1 MIVVTGLN
9 RGGAETQVT
18 HLAKAFA
25 REGHQVI
32 VVSLIPPADF
42 VDELHASGVAVYH
55 LSMSRGRANPVAV
68 LRLAGLI
75 RRIRPD
81 VVHSHMVH
89 ANLLCRAARMLSPV
103 PVLVCTSH
111 GERNLPQWRKV
122 AYRVTDWL
130 CDLTTE
136 VSLSGV
142 KRFAANN
149 MAPLHKLRFVPNG
162 VDIGRF
168 SVGPPRVLRDD
179 NEGLEKQFVWL
190 AVGRLAKQK
199 DYPTLLYAF
208 AKVHTRYP
216 NARLLIAGEGDMRER
231 LQHLTAQLMPA
242 GAIRL
247 LGLRTDIPELMRSAD
262 AFVLSS
268 AWEGT
273 PMVLLEAAASGL
285 PIVATSVDGNT
296 EAVVQGKTGLL
307 VPPGNPEKLADAMM
321 ELMSMS
327 AQKRAQMGI
336 AGRMHVEERYGL
348 DRVAR
353 MWLEIYADLEYA
365 KHVR

>member
-1 MIVVTGLN
+1 M
-9 RGGAETQVT
+9 
-18 HLAKAFA
+18 
-25 REGHQVI
+25 
-32 VVSLIPPADF
+32 
-42 VDELHASGVAVYH
+42 
-55 LSMSRGRANPVAV
+55 
-68 LRLAGLI
+68 
-75 RRIRPD
+75 
-81 VVHSHMVH
+81 
-89 ANLLCRAARMLSPV
+89 
-103 PVLVCTSH
+103 
-111 GERNLPQWRKV
+111 RNLPRWRRI
-122 AYRVTDWL
+122 AYRVTDRL

-142 KRFAANN
+142 KYCAANRI
-149 MAPLHKLRFVPNG
+149 APSHKLRFVPNG

-168 SVGPPRVLRDD
+168 SMGQPRVLRDD
-179 NEGLEKQFVWL
+179 NEGLEKHFVWL
-190 AVGRLAKQK
+190 AVGRLAEQK

-216 NARLLIAGEGDMRER
+216 NALLLIAGEGDMREPLER
-231 LQHLTAQLMPA
+231 LIAQLVPN

-247 LGLRTDIPELMRSAD
+247 LGLRTDIPDLMRSAD

-296 EAVVQGKTGLL
+296 EAVVHGKTGLL
-307 VPPGNPEKLADAMM
+307 VPPGNPEKLANAMM
-321 ELMSMS
+321 ELMNMS
-327 AQKRAQMGI
+327 AEKRAWMGI
-336 AGRMHVEERYGL
+336 AGRMHVEQRYGL

-365 KHVR
+365 KRVRRDEPQARPQRNAYGLHCSSAANESS